1 MNRQKLKVMKR
12 RNKRLDNIK
21 IDLYRQWTM
30 FTRAPLLVLF
40 ASSLIGGMAI
50 TWLDWM
56 PVLVRVLVGLATFVY
71 ICVKIYKLYNE

>member
-50 TWLDWM
+50 T
-56 PVLVRVLVGLATFVY
+56 GY
-71 ICVKIYKLYNE
+71 ILGRIIIFFIGN

>member
-1 MNRQKLKVMKR
+1 M
-12 RNKRLDNIK
+12 
-21 IDLYRQWTM
+21 ID
-30 FTRAPLLVLF
+30 
-40 ASSLIGGMAI
+40 SLRTLTAGIGGMAI